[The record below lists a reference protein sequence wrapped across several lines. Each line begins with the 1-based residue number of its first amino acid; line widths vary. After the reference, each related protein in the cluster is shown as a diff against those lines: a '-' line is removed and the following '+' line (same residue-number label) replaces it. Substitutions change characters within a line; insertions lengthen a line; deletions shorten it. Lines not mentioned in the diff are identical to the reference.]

1 MLKRLFQIS
10 VLLLTL
16 FGSLRLYYNKQI
28 GSVLDEYNG
37 VEVYFNSIPFTSKG
51 KSLAEDGYVFGEKY
65 ESLEFVK
72 RYYYEHYG
80 YRLPES
86 VESIEELFDSS
97 LEDGER
103 NSKLGLIQYSNPSG
117 YPIKEGDIVIFTS
130 NFYNPDGHVAIV
142 SKVGSKEIEI
152 VQQNYWKS
160 TRKVL
165 DIEKKESL
173 WYIEDERVVG
183 RLQKK
188 NMEGI
193 E

>member
-72 RYYYEHYG
+72 RYYYEYYG

-103 NSKLGLIQYSNPSG
+103 NSKLGLIQYFNPSG
-117 YPIKEGDIVIFTS
+117 YPIKEGDIIIFTP
-130 NFYNPDGHVAIV
+130 NFYSPDGHVAIV
-142 SKVGSKEIEI
+142 SKVDSKEIEI
-152 VQQNYWKS
+152 VQQNCWKS
-160 TRKVL
+160 TRRVL
-165 DIEKKESL
+165 NIEKKENS
-173 WYIEDERVVG
+173 WYYIEDERVIG
-183 RLQKK
+183 RLQKNK
-188 NMEGI
+188 EDI

>member
-86 VESIEELFDSS
+86 VESTEELFNSS

-117 YPIKEGDIVIFTS
+117 YPIKEGDIIIFTP
-130 NFYNPDGHVAIV
+130 NFYNPDGHIAIV
-142 SKVGSKEIEI
+142 SKVDSKEIEI
-152 VQQNYWKS
+152 VQQNCWKS
-160 TRKVL
+160 TRRVL
-165 DIEKKESL
+165 NIEKKENS
-173 WYIEDERVVG
+173 WYYIEDERGIG
-183 RLQKK
+183 RLQKNK
-188 NMEGI
+188 EDI